1 MGVSYSIACTGQ
13 TQTVH
18 YIYSRYKNVPMLYV
32 QLHKQEEWC
41 KAAIFKK
48 LV

>member
-32 QLHKQEEWC
+32 QLHTAGRVVQGC
-41 KAAIFKK
+41 HF
-48 LV
+48 